1 MPAPARMPQKL
12 LDFWDKHSRRRKGN
26 PLGSGIPKSN
36 RQKTIFASKT
46 HPGTARSRPFTAGWH
61 GEQAALRLKHP
72 SGCVSSSRCQKFGT
86 SKIKRSI
93 DGKLVLT
100 HSYSAISASGWW
112 SRKSFRPAESVRSK
126 TGRRIH
132 SEGMVEPDGIEPTT

>member
-26 PLGSGIPKSN
+26 PLGSGIPKAID
-36 RQKTIFASKT
+36 K
-46 HPGTARSRPFTAGWH
+46 RPFLLPKHIRERRGRVRSQLAGMGWETFA
-61 GEQAALRLKHP
+61 GLRP